1 MSVGT
6 RVKSKSEGDRVG
18 KSIKEL
24 GVIQKLK
31 GNTSSIPYYSFVL
44 SQHECWPRGRFSLSR
59 SSCSSGHMPSM
70 SFPAFL
76 SLLSCYLL

>member
-31 GNTSSIPYYSFVL
+31 GNTSVFLIIPLFCHSMNAGLGEGSLCPEALVQADTCL
-44 SQHECWPRGRFSLSR
+44 ACPSQR
-59 SSCSSGHMPSM
+59 S
-70 SFPAFL
+70 
-76 SLLSCYLL
+76 YLC